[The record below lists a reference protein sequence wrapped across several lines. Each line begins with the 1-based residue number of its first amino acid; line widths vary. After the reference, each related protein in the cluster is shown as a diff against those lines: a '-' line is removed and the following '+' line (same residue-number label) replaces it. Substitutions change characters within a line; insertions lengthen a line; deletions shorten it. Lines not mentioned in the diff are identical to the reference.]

1 MVTYG
6 LKQVY
11 RYRNHSSKNYC
22 NFLGKVLYKKGLY
35 PRELFCETV
44 KIPFETV
51 NLRVPKGLSQFLTR
65 RFGDYMKLPSKER
78 IKWEQHAWKWDCE
91 KSYEEYMAA
100 GMSHVFKDEK
110 KLV

>member
-65 RFGDYMKLPSKER
+65 RFGDYMKLPSPEKRKVHPVVQINLGSQEILER
-78 IKWEQHAWKWDCE
+78 KH
-91 KSYEEYMAA
+91 
-100 GMSHVFKDEK
+100 
-110 KLV
+110 L